1 MVAETG
7 LLVILN
13 KESGAVEGW
22 CDDFEEMAGMLRPGA
37 VVTVSAFRLGPIYHS
52 FELSGR
58 GIGSESKTSLGAQ
71 VNAAL
76 KPA

>member
-22 CDDFEEMAGMLRPGA
+22 CDDFEEMAGMLEPGA
-37 VVTVSAFRLGPIYHS
+37 VATISAFRLGPIYHS
-52 FELSGR
+52 FELSGE
-58 GIGSESKTSLGAQ
+58 GVASESKTGLRAH
-71 VNAAL
+71 VNAATR
-76 KPA
+76 PA

>member
-22 CDDFEEMAGMLRPGA
+22 CDDFEEMAGMLQPGA
-37 VVTVSAFRLGPIYHS
+37 VATVSAFRLGPIYHS

-58 GIGSESKTSLGAQ
+58 GIAAESKANSRAQ

>member
-7 LLVILN
+7 FLVILD

-22 CDDFEEMAGMLRPGA
+22 CDDLDDLAGMLQPGA
-37 VVTVSAFRLGPIYHS
+37 VARVSAFRLGPIYHS
-52 FELSGR
+52 FDLSGR
-58 GIGSESKTSLGAQ
+58 GMASESKTDLRAHLK
-71 VNAAL
+71 AAL

>member
-22 CDDFEEMAGMLRPGA
+22 CDDFEEMAGMLQPGA
-37 VVTVSAFRLGPIYHS
+37 VATVSAFRLGPIYRS
-52 FELSGR
+52 FELSG
-58 GIGSESKTSLGAQ
+58 GEVASESRTSLRGHANGAQ
-71 VNAAL
+71 R
-76 KPA
+76 PA

>member
-22 CDDFEEMAGMLRPGA
+22 CDDFEEMAGMLQPGA
-37 VVTVSAFRLGPIYHS
+37 VATVSAFRLGPIYHS
-52 FELSGR
+52 FELSDR
-58 GIGSESKTSLGAQ
+58 LTASESETSLRAHM
-71 VNAAL
+71 NAPRE
-76 KPA
+76 PA